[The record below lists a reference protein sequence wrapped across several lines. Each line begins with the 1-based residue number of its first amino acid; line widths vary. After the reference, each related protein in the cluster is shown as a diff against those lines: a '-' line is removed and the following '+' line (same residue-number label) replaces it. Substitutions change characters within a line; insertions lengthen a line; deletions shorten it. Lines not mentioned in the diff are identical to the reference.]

1 MTSNTHA
8 DNAVRPKRIIR
19 RRRPADAP
27 PSVDP
32 ILLQKVLQESNLP
45 AAYSFEIPKTVQR
58 IQELS
63 ATQVALQMPEGLL
76 LYATVLADVL
86 LRLAPVL
93 QQVSILG
100 DVTYGAC
107 CVDDLGAQA
116 LGADLVVTANPPFL
130 PVPPGEASLNPILLP
145 NVRNSQN
152 SCQHPV
158 VGVDVNDST
167 RTPTGPNQRGSE

>member
-86 LRLAPVL
+86 LRL
-93 QQVSILG
+93 SWSR
-100 DVTYGAC
+100 
-107 CVDDLGAQA
+107 
-116 LGADLVVTANPPFL
+116 FFF
-130 PVPPGEASLNPILLP
+130 
-145 NVRNSQN
+145 
-152 SCQHPV
+152 
-158 VGVDVNDST
+158 
-167 RTPTGPNQRGSE
+167 